1 MVGLLNKYVNFDT
14 SVDIW
19 LSHPLIK
26 VISKIVF
33 YFIKEKKMY
42 KTKSNYQVIELAQMA
57 LVTSLYIVVTLLL
70 NPISYG
76 AIQLRIS
83 ETFNLLVVFDKKY
96 IWSITM
102 GVVISNLYS
111 PLGVIDA
118 FVGGGSS
125 FFALALTFMITA
137 SIKRLI
143 IKLIVASFIVSLT
156 MFTVAAEL
164 KWVLGFPF
172 LETYLF
178 VGIGELFTML
188 LGTIIILAI
197 NSKVDLKRILSKK

>member
-1 MVGLLNKYVNFDT
+1 
-14 SVDIW
+14 
-19 LSHPLIK
+19 
-26 VISKIVF
+26 
-33 YFIKEKKMY
+33 MY

-83 ETFNLLVVFDKKY
+83 EMFTLLVVFDKKY

-172 LETYLF
+172 
-178 VGIGELFTML
+178 
-188 LGTIIILAI
+188 
-197 NSKVDLKRILSKK
+197 